1 MMKKVQ
7 ITGAILIAAFSGCAA
22 WHAAGIAGA
31 QTASV
36 GNVTQRYEAVQ
47 KTDRVKNIKTNKKG
61 TADLTENQYPVRKYD
76 DQGIHYT
83 LTYNGMLDEDGF
95 DGMGWT
101 IETFTQAYN
110 EQGQPLYTDIVI
122 PDEIDGIRVA
132 GMWYGELFKDH
143 KEIRSVHF
151 GKNMVS
157 VRENAFKGCTGLER
171 VEFPEALVYI
181 GSQAFSGCRNLE
193 EVTLPEGLKEIDWGA
208 FENCRKIR
216 KIVIPESTDRID
228 GEVFQNCTSL
238 EKVVFKSAWMKMYGG
253 VFENTKWE
261 KNCKKKGIPLISNK
275 GMLISAGGLS
285 GNAVIDG
292 KKAVGGRKIQSVNR
306 YAFVESRNL
315 HTLTIQNI
323 KRVEGLYTSRA
334 IKKIVLKKIA
344 LLQGE
349 SIMDGSKTIVL
360 DGIKKYIPENR
371 VNSLVPHLKDN
382 KGEVLFGSA
391 DNIQNL
397 YIRRFHLSKGAIQY
411 LHYCFTR
418 ETQGKSR
425 KIMIHVPKKDL
436 ARYRRLSRCAV
447 RKWK

>member
-132 GMWYGELFKDH
+132 GMWYGDLFKDH

-157 VRENAFKGCTGLER
+157 IRSYAFEGCTGLER
-171 VEFPEALVYI
+171 VELPEALVYI

-193 EVTLPEGLKEIDWGA
+193 EVTLPEGLEETGFGV
-208 FENCRKIR
+208 FENCKKIK
-216 KIVIPESTDRID
+216 KICIPKHLKEINV
-228 GEVFQNCTSL
+228 EVFRGCISL
-238 EKVVFKSAWMKMYGG
+238 EKAVFQSAQTEVEPKA
-253 VFENTKWE
+253 FANTKWE
-261 KNCKKKGIPLISNK
+261 KECIKKGIPLINNQ
-275 GMLISAGGLS
+275 GLLISTEGLS
-285 GNAVIDG
+285 GDVVIDG
-292 KKAVGGRKIQSVNR
+292 KKKIGGKKVRRTAKSAFYLNEKIR
-306 YAFVESRNL
+306 
-315 HTLTIQNI
+315 TLTIRNV
-323 KRVEGLYTSRA
+323 KEVRGLVISHA
-334 IKKIVLKKIA
+334 KKITV
-344 LLQGE
+344 
-349 SIMDGSKTIVL
+349 
-360 DGIKKYIPENR
+360 ENVGTLR
-371 VNSLVPHLKDN
+371 GDN
-382 KGEVLFGSA
+382 KVWDAKTVVLSNIRKFAVATKISEWDIDEKKNHAGLLFMDSHK
-391 DNIQNL
+391 IQNL
-397 YIRRFHLSKGAIQY
+397 YIRNIQLAKGTIQY
-411 LHYCFTR
+411 LKTEITKYNR
-418 ETQGKSR
+418 GKNR

-436 ARYRRLSRCAV
+436 ARYRRLSRGTV
-447 RKWK
+447 QEWK